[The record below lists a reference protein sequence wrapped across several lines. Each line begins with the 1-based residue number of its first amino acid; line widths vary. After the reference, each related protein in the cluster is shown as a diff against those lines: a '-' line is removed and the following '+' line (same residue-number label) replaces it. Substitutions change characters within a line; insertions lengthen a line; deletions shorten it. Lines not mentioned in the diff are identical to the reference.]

1 MGKPIP
7 TVEWIHVCDHAF
19 RDEAGKLVL
28 VGMFD
33 ALHSRQLPG
42 QLPMM
47 AAALGITDGDGE
59 YEISLQVITPQGKV
73 MDMNLPNLNLP
84 ERRAK
89 QRAVVRLTG
98 MPFEEFGRYTF
109 RLKIDG
115 QPVEYP
121 CHTIDH
127 FELPE
132 QQAAPSESGPSV
144 N

>member
-7 TVEWIHVCDHAF
+7 TVEWLHVCDHAF
-19 RDEAGKLVL
+19 RDESGKLCL

-42 QLPMM
+42 RLPMM
-47 AAALGITDGDGE
+47 AAALGITDGEGE
-59 YEISLQVITPQGKV
+59 YTIALQVVTPEGKV
-73 MDMNLPNLNLP
+73 MDMDLPPLQLQ

-89 QRAVVRLTG
+89 QRAVVRLSG
-98 MPFEEFGRYTF
+98 LPFEEFGRYTF

-127 FELPE
+127 FELPDPE
-132 QQAAPSESGPSV
+132 QAASESGPSV